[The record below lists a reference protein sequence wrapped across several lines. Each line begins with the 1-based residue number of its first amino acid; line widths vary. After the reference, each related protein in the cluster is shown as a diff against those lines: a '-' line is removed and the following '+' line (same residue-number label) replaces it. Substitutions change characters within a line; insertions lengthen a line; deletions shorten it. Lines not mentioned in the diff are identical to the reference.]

1 MARRRARL
9 PASSPKLPPAQA
21 GRWALLGRAGVGFAI
36 AVAAGWLA
44 WTRLPSRTTPAGRPS
59 VLLVTIDTLRA
70 DGVSSYG
77 QPAASTPVLDALAA
91 RGVRFA
97 TAVAPVPLTAPSHAS
112 ILTGLT
118 PVRHGVRDNG
128 GYVLPDETPILSEA
142 FRAAG
147 YETAAFVSGFPLV
160 RRFGFARGFGVF
172 EDHLPHGNDPRRPPY
187 VERTADRTTDAVLRW
202 LDERK
207 AVAVRSAATLAPFFA
222 WLHYYDPHAPYEPP
236 EPFATRFGSRL
247 YYGEAAFVDSQLG
260 RILSKLDEQGLTS
273 ETLVLVTAD
282 HGESLGEH
290 GEESHGIFVYDSTL
304 RIPWIMAGP
313 GVPRGRVPTT
323 VARAVDIAPTLLDYA
338 SLLKPET
345 AMDGR
350 SLRQAASGRRMPDAP
365 TYAESLSSLL
375 HLGWAP
381 LHAWRT
387 ERFKLIDAPTPELYD
402 LSADPQESR
411 NIAAVEPARVA
422 ELRGALLAAMGVPTP
437 AASKAVDAEA
447 AERLA
452 ALGYLASGAP
462 PEPAAG
468 AARKDPK
475 DHVGL
480 ILRLERG
487 MSRTRLD
494 PTGSVEDLSAVLDE
508 DPGAT
513 MARRYRAV
521 ALSAL
526 GRHRDAVQDLRTLEK
541 AGGLTAEDMVVLG
554 DCLRLAGRSEEALQ
568 ALDRAAKL
576 QPKSPRPWLS
586 RGGAFVKAGRN
597 DDAIAAF
604 EEVLKLVPDHIEAL
618 RGLGDVAMLQGDVA
632 KAAERYGR
640 ILTVDPADVG
650 ATVKLGVIRAREG
663 RRDEAARLFRK
674 AVERDPR
681 NGEALLY
688 LAGALAATGRPG
700 EAVPFFERAL
710 HVGPRTPMILNGLAL
725 AYVELGDAG
734 RASAALRE
742 SLALDPRQPDVGR
755 MLTELRARSGAER
768 MPPAPGPMG
777 R

>member
-1 MARRRARL
+1 VL
-9 PASSPKLPPAQA
+9 GGVLA
-21 GRWALLGRAGVGFAI
+21 GCLG
-36 AVAAGWLA
+36 VAAAGGWLA
-44 WTRLPSRTTPAGRPS
+44 WTRLATRAAFGGRPS

-70 DGVSSYG
+70 DGVSCYG
-77 QPAASTPVLDALAA
+77 GQTASTPVLDALAA

-128 GYVLPDETPILSEA
+128 GYVLPEETPMLSERL
-142 FRAAG
+142 RAAG
-147 YETAAFVSGFPLV
+147 YDTAAFISGFPLV

-187 VERTADRTTDAVLRW
+187 VERTADRTTEAVLRW

-207 AVAVRSAATLAPFFA
+207 AAASRSGTALAPFFV

-236 EPFATRFGSRL
+236 EPFASRFGSRL

-260 RILSKLDEQGLTS
+260 RVLSKLDEQGLAS
-273 ETLVLVTAD
+273 ETLVLATSD

-304 RIPWIMAGP
+304 RIPWVMAGP
-313 GVPRGRVPTT
+313 GVPRGDVPTT
-323 VARAVDIAPTLLDYA
+323 VARAIDVAPTLLDYA
-338 SLLKPET
+338 GLLAPEGG
-345 AMDGR
+345 MDGR
-350 SLRQAASGRRMPDAP
+350 SLRAAASGRPMSDAP

-387 ERFKLIDAPTPELYD
+387 ERFKLIDAPRPELYD
-402 LSADPQESR
+402 LSTDPQER
-411 NIAAVEPARVA
+411 TNLAAAEPARVA
-422 ELRGALLAAMGVPTP
+422 EMRRALQAAVEAPTP
-437 AASKAVDAEA
+437 ATSKAIDPEA

-452 ALGYLASGAP
+452 ALGYLSGGVAP
-462 PEPAAG
+462 APAKGAG
-468 AARKDPK
+468 RKDPK

-480 ILRLERG
+480 IRRLERG
-487 MSRTRLD
+487 MSRTRID
-494 PTGSVEDLSAVLDE
+494 PAGSVEDLTAVLAE

-513 MARRYRAV
+513 LARRYRAV

-526 GRHRDAVQDLRTLEK
+526 GRHEAAVQDLRALEK
-541 AGGLTAEDMVVLG
+541 AGSLTAEDMVVLG
-554 DCLRLAGRSEEALQ
+554 DCLRLGGRNDEALQ
-568 ALDRAAKL
+568 ALDRAAQL

-640 ILTVDPADVG
+640 ILAVDPADVG
-650 ATVKLGVIRAREG
+650 ATVKLGVIQAREG
-663 RRDEAARLFRK
+663 RRASAVGLFRK

-688 LAGALAATGRPG
+688 LAGALAATGRAA

-710 HVGPRTPMILNGLAL
+710 QVGPRTPMILNGLAL
-725 AYVELGDAG
+725 AYVELRDGG
-734 RASAALRE
+734 RAAAALRE
-742 SLALDPRQPDVGR
+742 SLALDPRQPEVGR
-755 MLTELRARSGAER
+755 MLAELRTRSGSGSMA
-768 MPPAPGPMG
+768 PAPVPPG